1 MRRNRTIIATRLGLA
16 LNILEMIAVI
26 IATFIMTILGLVFK
40 ELVESFN
47 GESGI
52 YIFFKIGGVSIIF
65 AIFVLVAIIS
75 LMAAGKK
82 VKITADYSAEDYKN
96 KSILHK
102 LYIVFNFIVVAILT
116 AIAAAFVI
124 AVLNI
129 YSIITALFAV
139 LCLSFWVAITI
150 LLNLDMK
157 EAKSKVTTNAISNI
171 SKSNYGQKINSENIN
186 NKNN

>member
-124 AVLNI
+124 AVFASASVFPDKSGTSTC
-129 YSIITALFAV
+129 SIPILTYIIILVPAGISVSFSISLTISLKVSTVFSFKPYIGV
-139 LCLSFWVAITI
+139 KLS
-150 LLNLDMK
+150 
-157 EAKSKVTTNAISNI
+157 
-171 SKSNYGQKINSENIN
+171 QK
-186 NKNN
+186 